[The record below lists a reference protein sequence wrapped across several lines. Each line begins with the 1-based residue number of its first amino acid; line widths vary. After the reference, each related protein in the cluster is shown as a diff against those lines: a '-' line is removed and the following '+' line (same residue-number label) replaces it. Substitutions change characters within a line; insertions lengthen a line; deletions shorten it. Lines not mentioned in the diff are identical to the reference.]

1 MGERLQKDIVAPQD
15 PAPSREAFAVAV
27 QNVVCGRMEI
37 NPSAQLGCGSQG
49 GLFPVVRVVVISYDG
64 SSQCCRQ
71 ERIHRALPDL
81 GKFLRVSGHLI
92 HSIIVA
98 TDSMVPEWMGG
109 ASNTYMIAGSCNN
122 AESVDAHLFGFVR
135 EVFIGWHSV
144 PPMKTRV
151 GQPRKWRPSF
161 GAVHQN
167 PWRVAL
173 ATLQCHQTRDA
184 TSLHS
189 ATDAFV
195 KTHLDLEREF
205 RTGSMSEPN

>member
-27 QNVVCGRMEI
+27 QDVVCGRMEI

-49 GLFPVVRVVVISYDG
+49 GLFPVVGVVVISYDG
-64 SSQCCRQ
+64 SSQCCRE

-81 GKFLRVSGHLI
+81 GGFLRVSGHLI

-135 EVFIGWHSV
+135 D
-144 PPMKTRV
+144 
-151 GQPRKWRPSF
+151 
-161 GAVHQN
+161 
-167 PWRVAL
+167 
-173 ATLQCHQTRDA
+173 QTRDA

-205 RTGSMSEPN
+205 RTGSMSELN